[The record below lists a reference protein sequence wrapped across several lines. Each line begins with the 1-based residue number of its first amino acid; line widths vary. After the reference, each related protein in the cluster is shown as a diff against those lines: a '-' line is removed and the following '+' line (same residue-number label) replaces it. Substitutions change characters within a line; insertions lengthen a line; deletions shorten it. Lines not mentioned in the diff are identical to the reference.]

1 MTVKELKAI
10 LENIDEN
17 KEIFVAGMH
26 GYTSD
31 FVVENMP
38 FNVYVMENIENES

>member
-17 KEIFVAGMH
+17 KEIYVAGMH

-38 FNVYVMENIENES
+38 FNVYVIENVENES

>member
-17 KEIFVAGMH
+17 KEIYVAGMH

-38 FNVYVMENIENES
+38 FNVYVMENAENES

>member
-38 FNVYVMENIENES
+38 FNVYVMENVENES

>member
-17 KEIFVAGMH
+17 KEIFVASMH

-38 FNVYVMENIENES
+38 FNVYVMENVENDS

>member
-10 LENIDEN
+10 LENVDEN
-17 KEIFVAGMH
+17 KEIFIAGMH

-38 FNVYVMENIENES
+38 FNVYVMENVENES